1 MKEYKLTD
9 YKVIEFNSK
18 NEYKDFKDSELTTL
32 NKDKS
37 ITVFTRYRMKNGK
50 FKTIIENI

>member
-1 MKEYKLTD
+1 MKKYTLTD
-9 YKVIEFNSK
+9 YKVIEFNSRQ
-18 NEYKDFKDSELTTL
+18 EYKENKESELLTL
-32 NKDKS
+32 NNDKS

>member
-1 MKEYKLTD
+1 MKRYNLTD
-9 YKVIEFNSK
+9 YKVIEFN
-18 NEYKDFKDSELTTL
+18 NRQEYREQKESELSTL

>member
-1 MKEYKLTD
+1 MKRYKLTD
-9 YKVIEFNSK
+9 YAVIEFNTRKEYTEQKDIELSK
-18 NEYKDFKDSELTTL
+18 L

-37 ITVFTRYRMKNGK
+37 ITVYTRYRTKNGK